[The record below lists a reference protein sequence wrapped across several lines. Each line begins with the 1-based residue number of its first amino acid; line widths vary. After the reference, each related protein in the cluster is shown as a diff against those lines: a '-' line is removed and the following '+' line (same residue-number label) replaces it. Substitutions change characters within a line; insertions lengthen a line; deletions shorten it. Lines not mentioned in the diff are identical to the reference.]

1 MDSWIVISEKSNTR
15 ARIRAYARNGYFTR
29 ISVQPSR
36 NFFHEVEKI
45 PKWRAFFGVDSLAQ
59 TVQIFSAF
67 FGKMG
72 KPPLFFA
79 EEVIVN
85 FM

>member
-29 ISVQPSR
+29 ISVQPSKKL
-36 NFFHEVEKI
+36 FYEVKKI

-59 TVQIFSAF
+59 TVQLFSDF

-79 EEVIVN
+79 EEAIVI